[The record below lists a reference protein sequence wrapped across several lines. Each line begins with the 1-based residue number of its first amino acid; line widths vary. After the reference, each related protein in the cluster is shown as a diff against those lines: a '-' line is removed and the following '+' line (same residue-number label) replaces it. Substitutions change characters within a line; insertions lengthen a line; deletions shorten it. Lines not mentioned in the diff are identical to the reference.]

1 MYLSKTKNLKM
12 WFLLKGTVRRQ
23 FKSTLQGGARKT
35 MLVKGQKTLTFST
48 DQEEPAKKVKAIMK
62 KI

>member
-1 MYLSKTKNLKM
+1 M
-12 WFLLKGTVRRQ
+12 WFRLKGTVRRQ

-48 DQEEPAKKVKAIMK
+48 AQEEPAKKVKAIMK